1 MFDEKK
7 TYSVFIDTKI
17 DKSQHPSNFKVK
29 LNNSF
34 LRDKILN
41 NEKCKSDWYVS
52 MKSLAMINSFLNV
65 SSGINDKIV
74 LYVAKDDTKP
84 ELQLGVN
91 EADYEKYEI
100 TIPVGNPNV
109 NDLKSIIN
117 IAIKPYEMECSYI
130 NYNSTFRF
138 YNLPSSTDLRK
149 KVFLFENTYDLL
161 GFKENELY
169 TLDNSTLKQFDSENN
184 VNLMADRL
192 IKFSIGGNSDF
203 AIKHVN
209 YCNHMSGIFSDCNM
223 FHLQP
228 VISLPYDIMYYER
241 STENLIPIELYKNN
255 ITDFEIIVRNND
267 NQKVEGLS
275 DYIMILDFVN
285 IKTYNYE
292 YKIYKL
298 LKELYL
304 WIGMTIMKRRW
315 F

>member
-52 MKSLAMINSFLNV
+52 MKSLAMINSFLNI

-91 EADYEKYEI
+91 EGDYEKYEI
-100 TIPVGNPNV
+100 IIPVGNPNV
-109 NDLKSIIN
+109 NDLKNIIN
-117 IAIKPYEMECSYI
+117 IAIKPYEMECVYV

-138 YNLPSSTDLRK
+138 YNLPSSTDLKK

-161 GFKENELY
+161 GFQENKLY
-169 TLDNSTLKQFDSENN
+169 TLDNLTLKQFDSENN

-203 AIKHVN
+203 TIKYIN

-228 VISLPYDIMYYER
+228 VNSLPYDLMYYER

-267 NQKVEGLS
+267 NGEVEGLS

>member
-17 DKSQHPSNFKVK
+17 DKLQHPSNFKVK

-52 MKSLAMINSFLNV
+52 MKSLAMINSFLNI

-91 EADYEKYEI
+91 EADYTKYEI

-109 NDLKSIIN
+109 NDLKNIIN
-117 IAIKPYEMECSYI
+117 LAIKPYGMECSYV

-138 YNLPSSTDLRK
+138 YNLPSSTETNN

-161 GFKENELY
+161 GFQENKLY
-169 TLDNSTLKQFDSENN
+169 TLNNSTLKQFVSENN

-203 AIKHVN
+203 AIKYQN
-209 YCNHMSGIFSDCNM
+209 YCNSLSGIFSQCNM

-228 VISLPYDIMYYER
+228 VNSLPYDLMYYER

-267 NQKVEGLS
+267 NGEVEGLS

>member
-52 MKSLAMINSFLNV
+52 MKSLAMINSFLNI

-91 EADYEKYEI
+91 EGDYEKYEI
-100 TIPVGNPNV
+100 IIPVGNPNV
-109 NDLKSIIN
+109 NDLKNIIN
-117 IAIKPYEMECSYI
+117 LAIKTYGMECSYV

-138 YNLPSSTDLRK
+138 YNLPSSADLRK

-161 GFKENELY
+161 GFQENKLY
-169 TLDNSTLKQFDSENN
+169 TLDNLTLKQFDSENN

-203 AIKHVN
+203 AIKYIN

-228 VISLPYDIMYYER
+228 VNSLPYDLMYYER

-267 NQKVEGLS
+267 NGEVEGLS